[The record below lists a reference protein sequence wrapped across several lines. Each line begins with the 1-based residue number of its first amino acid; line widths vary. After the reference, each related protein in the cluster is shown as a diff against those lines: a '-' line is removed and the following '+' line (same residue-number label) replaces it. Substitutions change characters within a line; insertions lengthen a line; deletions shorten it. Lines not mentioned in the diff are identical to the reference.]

1 MDFLIFYVIIQMK
14 DDLLY
19 VLALYQTANIGTKTT
34 QLLLAHFGSLSKIF
48 EAPFQKLIHVKGFAE
63 KSATDF
69 MKNKTEAL
77 KRAEKEIKF
86 IEKNNIDV
94 LFFDD
99 NEYPARLKECHDAP
113 FLLFSKGYYDF
124 NTQKVLSVVGTR
136 HATEYGRKITN
147 QIIEE
152 LAALDVCIVSGLAL
166 GIDSVAHQS
175 AVKYGLQNIAVLGH
189 GLDIIYPSVN
199 KNLANKI
206 IENGALLTDFF
217 SETIP
222 NKQHFPRRNRIVAGM
237 SDAVLVVESA
247 EKGGALITAEIANS
261 YNKEV
266 FAVPG
271 NIDNTYSVGCNA
283 LIKQNKAQLVTN
295 ATDIIAL
302 LNWDIDAKKSSQHKQ
317 AQLFIQL
324 SEDEESIFQLIQ
336 THKKIHIDI
345 ILSNINKSISYVSNI
360 LLQLEL
366 KDLIKPLPGK
376 HYTTV

>member
-19 VLALYQTANIGTKTT
+19 ALALYQTANIGTKITQ
-34 QLLLAHFGSLSKIF
+34 QLLTHFGTLPKIF
-48 EAPFQKLIHVKGFAE
+48 EASFQKLIHVKGFAE

-69 MKNKTEAL
+69 LKNKTEAL

-99 NEYPARLKECHDAP
+99 NEYPTRLKECHDAP
-113 FLLFSKGYYDF
+113 FLLFSKGVYDF
-124 NTQKVLSVVGTR
+124 NTHKVLSVVGTR

-175 AVKYGLQNIAVLGH
+175 AVKYELQNIAVLGH

-217 SETIP
+217 SETLP

-237 SDAVLVVESA
+237 ADAVLVVESA

-283 LIKQNKAQLVTN
+283 IIKQNKAQLVTN
-295 ATDIIAL
+295 ATDIITL
-302 LNWDIDAKKSSQHKQ
+302 LNWDIDFKKPTEHKQ
-317 AQLFIQL
+317 TQLFIQL
-324 SEDEESIFQLIQ
+324 NDDEESIYQLIQ
-336 THKKIHIDI
+336 THKKIHIDT